1 MKTPVRFIFLAI
13 LVMALLIGCSK
24 RQTPVEQFYG
34 TSYELAKQSQIHNP
48 QAGIGDGP
56 PVGLEGSVGSKVV
69 DRYEAGFAQE
79 AAKTDTYSVVFEG
92 MKQK

>member
-1 MKTPVRFIFLAI
+1 MKTSLKLIFLAT

-24 RQTPVEQFYG
+24 RQTLVDQFYG
-34 TSYELAKQSQIHNP
+34 TSYELAKQSQIYNP

-79 AAKTDTYSVVFEG
+79 AAKTDTYSVVFDG